1 VNTWTE
7 AKNLLKWDQVVS
19 IMGDNR
25 SYDDIT
31 HIDTE
36 YENGW
41 VWVTVEGIHGKA
53 SYRLTP
59 TEEVLIAP
67 RPQMMTNTY
76 VRDEWSHVWAKVVK
90 PPQRD
95 GYTTV
100 QFHSGEIFSLK
111 TEHLSLG

>member
-7 AKNLLKWDQVVS
+7 AKDLRKWDQVVS
-19 IMGDNR
+19 IMGDRR

-31 HIDTE
+31 RIDTD
-36 YENGW
+36 YEDGW

-59 TEEVLIAP
+59 TEEVYIAP
-67 RPQMMTNTY
+67 RPQMMTDTY
-76 VRDEWSHVWAKVVK
+76 VRDEWSHVWVKVVK

-100 QFHSGEIFSLK
+100 QFFNGEIFSLK

>member
-7 AKNLLKWDQVVS
+7 AKDLLKWDQVVS
-19 IMGDNR
+19 IMGDPR
-25 SYDDIT
+25 SYDDIVA
-31 HIDTE
+31 IQDD
-36 YENGW
+36 NGEGCI
-41 VWVTVEGIHGKA
+41 WVTVDGIHGKH

-67 RPQMMTNTY
+67 RPQMMTDTY
-76 VRDEWSHVWAKVVK
+76 VRDEWSHVWVKVVK

-111 TEHLSLG
+111 TEDLSLG